1 MKKEGS
7 YIGVDLGGTNM
18 RVAKIKD
25 GVIVDLKIWPTPRFA
40 KSCEE
45 TIQAL
50 ISIISEVFDKEIL
63 SIGIGVPS
71 VVDRRAGIVY
81 NVANIPYWEEVHLK
95 ELLTQR
101 FSVPVFVDNDANCFA
116 LGERYFGKGQTV
128 SNFVGLTIGTGLG
141 GGIIQQGQLLADAN
155 CGSGEFGEI
164 PYKEHNLEYYCS
176 GSYFMNVWQ
185 TNGKEMY
192 DLAVLQDSRALE
204 AYRQFGLHL
213 ADAVKIVVLT
223 LDPQMIVFGGS
234 VADAHRFYEA
244 SMLEGLKDFPY
255 PNSIRNL
262 QIEFSTLENAGI
274 LGAVSL
280 CY

>member
-18 RVAKIKD
+18 RVAKVKD

-50 ISIISEVFDKEIL
+50 ISIISEVFDKEVL

-81 NVANIPYWEEVHLK
+81 NVANIPYWEEVLLK

-176 GSYFMNVWQ
+176 GSYFMNVWK

>member
-1 MKKEGS
+1 
-7 YIGVDLGGTNM
+7 
-18 RVAKIKD
+18 
-25 GVIVDLKIWPTPRFA
+25 
-40 KSCEE
+40 
-45 TIQAL
+45 
-50 ISIISEVFDKEIL
+50 
-63 SIGIGVPS
+63 
-71 VVDRRAGIVY
+71 
-81 NVANIPYWEEVHLK
+81 
-95 ELLTQR
+95 
-101 FSVPVFVDNDANCFA
+101 
-116 LGERYFGKGQTV
+116 
-128 SNFVGLTIGTGLG
+128 
-141 GGIIQQGQLLADAN
+141 
-155 CGSGEFGEI
+155 
-164 PYKEHNLEYYCS
+164 
-176 GSYFMNVWQ
+176 MNVWQ

>member
-18 RVAKIKD
+18 RVAKVKD

-50 ISIISEVFDKEIL
+50 ISIISEVFDKEVL

-101 FSVPVFVDNDANCFA
+101 FSVPVFVDNDANCIA

-176 GSYFMNVWQ
+176 GSYFMNVWK

-192 DLAVLQDSRALE
+192 DLAVQQDSRALE

>member
-18 RVAKIKD
+18 RVAKVKD

-50 ISIISEVFDKEIL
+50 ISIISEVFDKEVL

-116 LGERYFGKGQTV
+116 LGELR
-128 SNFVGLTIGTGLG
+128 
-141 GGIIQQGQLLADAN
+141 
-155 CGSGEFGEI
+155 
-164 PYKEHNLEYYCS
+164 
-176 GSYFMNVWQ
+176 
-185 TNGKEMY
+185 
-192 DLAVLQDSRALE
+192 
-204 AYRQFGLHL
+204 
-213 ADAVKIVVLT
+213 
-223 LDPQMIVFGGS
+223 
-234 VADAHRFYEA
+234 
-244 SMLEGLKDFPY
+244 
-255 PNSIRNL
+255 
-262 QIEFSTLENAGI
+262 
-274 LGAVSL
+274 
-280 CY
+280 